1 MVFFFS
7 GEGSSV
13 DHPHARARYTCRG
26 YVAEGSDV
34 FWWQKGRLGHWVV
47 DVVGVKTFCWICGK
61 FRSPEFLDCC
71 VFYNQVEDSWSIF
84 NMEAVGFRLKSTIAH
99 QCTRRVFKL
108 YLIGKQNSPRHN
120 FMSYFKMNSLAW
132 NNMLDNNFADNRNWG
147 CLDEFWYVT
156 ALYGTMKKVHTT
168 GDQSIELPEFTGSP
182 LRIDQSGRL
191 ARKMSLVLIWR
202 FESYLGVLQVT

>member
-1 MVFFFS
+1 MVFFFQVKVHQWITLTR
-7 GEGSSV
+7 EHATRAV
-13 DHPHARARYTCRG
+13 DM
-26 YVAEGSDV
+26 
-34 FWWQKGRLGHWVV
+34 WQKGVMYFGGRRAGWAIGVV

-99 QCTRRVFKL
+99 QGTRVFKL
-108 YLIGKQNSPRHN
+108 YLIGQQNSPQAQFHVLLQDELVGLEQHVGQQLCGQSKLGL
-120 FMSYFKMNSLAW
+120 FGWVLVCDCFVWHHEEGSYYWRSIYW
-132 NNMLDNNFADNRNWG
+132 
-147 CLDEFWYVT
+147 T
-156 ALYGTMKKVHTT
+156 ARVYGISTT
-168 GDQSIELPEFTGSP
+168 HW
-182 LRIDQSGRL
+182 QSGRL